1 MNPTRRYLRPLLAAA
16 LLVGLACAPSAFAGT
31 TSTLANFLNPLNV
44 VIGWMTG
51 QMGRA
56 ISVLVL
62 GGVAF
67 NTWKS
72 RNEGKGE
79 RAVMFLLG
87 TALLLGAPQVV
98 DALGFIGAT
107 Y

>member
-1 MNPTRRYLRPLLAAA
+1 MSLTRRHLRLIAASA
-16 LLVGLACAPSAFAGT
+16 LLLSLACAPSALAGT
-31 TSTLANFLNPLNV
+31 TSTLANFLNPINV

-51 QMGRA
+51 QMGRS

-62 GGVAF
+62 AGVAF

-79 RAVMFLLG
+79 RALMFLVG

-98 DALGFIGAT
+98 EALGFIGAT